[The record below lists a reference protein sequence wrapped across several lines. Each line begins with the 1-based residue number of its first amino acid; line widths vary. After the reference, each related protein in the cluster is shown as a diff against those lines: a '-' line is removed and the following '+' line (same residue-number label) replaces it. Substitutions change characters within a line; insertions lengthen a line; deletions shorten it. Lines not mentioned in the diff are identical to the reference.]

1 MAGRLWRIRD
11 VVSRWISTSLDLPF
25 YGTVR
30 GRNRTV
36 SESTRKR
43 GQPCGLQRVHFGVC
57 LFVCVCLVFEV
68 AHTLGTCC
76 LVVSVSRRTS
86 GHFLYAGSLPGNGY
100 RVFRRRRR
108 RRGIGA
114 SDCACVRALRRPVI
128 NGGGGGAGSDQPIVI
143 VFVDD
148 DDGGRAAFFFSALF
162 GRRQRRRFVDSRRV
176 AAEKTEKAKLLCFCC

>member
-57 LFVCVCLVFEV
+57 LFVCVCVSFSRSHTHWERVAKSFPFLGELVAIFSTPALCLATVTEFFVDVVVVEV
-68 AHTLGTCC
+68 SA
-76 LVVSVSRRTS
+76 R
-86 GHFLYAGSLPGNGY
+86 A
-100 RVFRRRRR
+100 
-108 RRGIGA
+108 I
-114 SDCACVRALRRPVI
+114 VRA
-128 NGGGGGAGSDQPIVI
+128 
-143 VFVDD
+143 
-148 DDGGRAAFFFSALF
+148 
-162 GRRQRRRFVDSRRV
+162 
-176 AAEKTEKAKLLCFCC
+176 